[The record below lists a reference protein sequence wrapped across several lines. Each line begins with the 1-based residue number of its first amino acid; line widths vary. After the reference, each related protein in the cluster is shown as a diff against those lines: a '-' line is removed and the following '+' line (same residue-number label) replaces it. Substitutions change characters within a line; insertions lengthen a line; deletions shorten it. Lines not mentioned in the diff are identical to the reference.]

1 MNDFLIIFLCFSCN
15 LLMIF
20 LQSSVDLRAIF
31 LWTCYDFLIIF
42 LQFSY
47 RLVMIFLQ
55 SFTIFYNLLQSFT
68 IFYNLLQS
76 FTIFYNLFT
85 IFIQFSYSLLT
96 VFLWSY
102 DFLPIHI
109 QKLWVLWCSSLY
121 VKSDRKVILGS
132 FWPKQ
137 PHIQYRSG
145 WKPTH
150 LTSVFSLWTSVFT
163 SPHGTTLTS
172 YGCVYTD
179 VCEC

>member
-1 MNDFLIIFLCFSCN
+1 MSKISWPNVIKRFTVVIYDWFSNNLLVFFLQSSYDLLTIFSWSPCN
-15 LLMIF
+15 LLLILLWFSYHLLTIF
-20 LQSSVDLRAIF
+20 LQSSYDLF
-31 LWTCYDFLIIF
+31 T
-42 LQFSY
+42 
-47 RLVMIFLQ
+47 IFLQ
-55 SFTIFYNLLQSFT
+55 SFYNLL
-68 IFYNLLQS
+68 
-76 FTIFYNLFT
+76 T

-150 LTSVFSLWTSVFT
+150 LTSFFSLQTSVFT
-163 SPHGTTLTS
+163 LPHGTTLTA
-172 YGCVYTD
+172 YRCLYTD
-179 VCEC
+179 VRGC